1 MIFPDYELARYQLRS
16 AAATRYIMGASAPE
30 PLELRELLAHATEDE
45 LKQWRDF
52 PLNYSPN
59 QGDVS
64 LRERICAAYR
74 GLGTENILVTAGAQ
88 EAIFIAYHA
97 LLAAGDRV
105 QVITPA
111 FEPLV
116 IVPQAIGADIE
127 RVPMQ
132 LGKDAWRF
140 DLGQW
145 FERLTDDTRV
155 ATVNFPHNPTG
166 QTVSKADFAEIV
178 AACSRQGCWLLSD
191 EVFRG
196 MEHDPAV
203 RLPEAVSEYERG
215 ISLGV
220 ISKPFGLGGV
230 RVGWIACR
238 DTKLLQ
244 RMLQIKLFLS
254 VCNGRADE
262 LLAGIALNHREEL
275 LQAHRQRIAANL
287 TLIRNN
293 LDRLSPRIQWYAP
306 RAGCIAYPGLTGQ
319 MSALEFARRLL
330 NETGVNIV
338 PGSCF
343 LQGPSHF
350 RIGFGRDDFSRAFQF
365 LLDWLD

>member
-1 MIFPDYELARYQLRS
+1 MIFPHYELGRYQLQS
-16 AAATRYIMGASAPE
+16 AAATRYLMGASAPE
-30 PLELRELLAHATEDE
+30 PLPLKELLALATEDE
-45 LKQWRDF
+45 LEQWQHL
-52 PLNYSPN
+52 PLGYSPN
-59 QGDVS
+59 QGDIV
-64 LRERICAAYR
+64 LRERICTAYR
-74 GLGTENILVTAGAQ
+74 GLGPENILVTAGAQ
-88 EAIFIAYHA
+88 EAIFISCHA
-97 LLAAGDRV
+97 LLAVGDRV

-116 IVPQAIGADIE
+116 IIPQAIGAAVE
-127 RVPMQ
+127 RVPLR
-132 LGKDAWRF
+132 LGQDAWHF

-145 FERLTDDTRV
+145 IERLTQDTRM

-166 QTVSKADFAEIV
+166 QTVSRADFTEII
-178 AACSRQGCWLLSD
+178 AACEKQGCWLLSD

-203 RLPEAVSEYERG
+203 RLPGAASEYERG

-238 DTKLLQ
+238 DSELLQ

-262 LLAGIALNHREEL
+262 LLAGIALHHREEL
-275 LQAHRQRIAANL
+275 LRVQRRRIAANL
-287 TLIRNN
+287 ALIRDN
-293 LDRLSPRIQWYAP
+293 LDRLRPRIRWYQP
-306 RAGCIAYPGLTGQ
+306 KAGCIAYPSLAGQ
-319 MSALEFARRLL
+319 ISAMEFAGRLL

-343 LQGPSHF
+343 LQAPSHF
-350 RIGFGRDDFSRAFQF
+350 RLGYGRADFPQAFQL
-365 LLDWLD
+365 LLDWLE